1 MVSVGLIQNF
11 AALRALVSEGIQA
24 GHMQLQ
30 ARSTA
35 LQVGTLPEELPDMVH
50 LLMQQ
55 SEINQRV
62 AAQLLD
68 KIRKNK

>member
-1 MVSVGLIQNF
+1 
-11 AALRALVSEGIQA
+11 
-24 GHMQLQ
+24 MQLQ